1 MPESTAATVAHHR
14 PPSKP
19 LHVPE
24 ALPHDASD
32 LAERLEQALDAIA
45 RLTRY
50 PQGGRHAAWTER
62 LRVNLP
68 ELRAFEASSPRAD
81 LGYLSPPRAHASSAE
96 RARAADAPDASDTP
110 AGAASAGGTHAKAT
124 DPAHAGPHGLAHA
137 VHAAIAQAR
146 NRHDLHAFISLAED
160 SAIDA
165 DAADVERRRRAG
177 ETLPLA
183 GVPVAVKDLMAVA
196 GVVQTNGT
204 GDAAAAAPAEA
215 DALAVARLRAAGGIV
230 IGTTNLHELAYGIT
244 SDNPHFGRV
253 VNPHHPAHTPG
264 GSSGGSAAAVA
275 AGIVRIAVGT
285 DTAGSIRIPA
295 ACCGVV
301 GFKPSFDAVPRDGAQ
316 ALGASLDHIGPIA
329 ASVAD
334 ASLAFAVLAGDAARV
349 ATPAPL
355 AGLRVGVPRRHFF
368 EPLADDVRRAVEAA
382 IARMRDDGARIV
394 DVDVAGIESSA
405 ALQFVTLCSEATDLH
420 WRRLLEKP
428 ETLGPDVRVR
438 LEIGQFLPAIWY
450 TRAQRGRADLD
461 DAFAHAMKNV
471 DVLVTP
477 TLRIAAPRLGA
488 TAPVIDGREIPLHT
502 ALTSLTMPFN
512 LTGMPALTLP
522 CGLGENGAPIGVQI
536 AARRGDDWRV
546 LDAGARLEELIEP
559 NRRRKP

>member
-1 MPESTAATVAHHR
+1 MSDA
-14 PPSKP
+14 PPD
-19 LHVPE
+19 
-24 ALPHDASD
+24 AASD
-32 LAERLEQALDAIA
+32 LAERLDQALDAIA
-45 RLTRY
+45 RLARY
-50 PQGGRHAAWTER
+50 PHPGRHAAWAER

-68 ELRAFEASSPRAD
+68 ELRAFESSNPRAD
-81 LGYLSPPRAHASSAE
+81 LGYLRPPRVAARSEARAHAS
-96 RARAADAPDASDTP
+96 PDASAGVP
-110 AGAASAGGTHAKAT
+110 GAASASIAH
-124 DPAHAGPHGLAHA
+124 PAPANPAQAESEGLAHA
-137 VHAAIAQAR
+137 ALAAVALAR
-146 NRHDLHAFISLAED
+146 RRHDLHAFVSLAED
-160 SAIDA
+160 AAIEA
-165 DAADVERRRRAG
+165 AAADVERRRRAG

-183 GVPVAVKDLMAVA
+183 GMPVAIKDLMPVA
-196 GVVQTNGT
+196 GFVQTNGT
-204 GDAAAAAPAEA
+204 GDAAGSSAATD
-215 DALAVARLRAAGGIV
+215 DALAVARLRRAGAIV

-253 VNPHHPAHTPG
+253 VNPDHPAHTPG

-334 ASLAFAVLAGDAARV
+334 ASLAFAVLAGHVVRTAP
-349 ATPAPL
+349 PAPL
-355 AGLRVGVPRRHFF
+355 AGLRVGVPRRHFL
-368 EPLADDVRRAVEAA
+368 EPIADDVRLAVEAA
-382 IARMRDDGARIV
+382 IARMRDDGAHVVEV
-394 DVDVAGIESSA
+394 DIAGIESSA

-420 WRRLLEKP
+420 WQRLLEKP
-428 ETLGPDVRVR
+428 GTLGADVRVR

-461 DAFAHAMKNV
+461 AAFAEAMEDV

-488 TAPVIDGREIPLHT
+488 SAPVIDGREIPLHT

-512 LTGMPALTLP
+512 LSGMPALTLP

-536 AARRGDDWRV
+536 AARRGDDRRV
-546 LDAGARLEELIEP
+546 LDVGARLEELIEP

>member
-1 MPESTAATVAHHR
+1 LT
-14 PPSKP
+14 
-19 LHVPE
+19 E
-24 ALPHDASD
+24 AFRRDASD
-32 LAERLEQALDAIA
+32 LADRLEQALDAIA

-50 PQGGRHAAWTER
+50 PHPGRHAAWVER

-68 ELRAFEASSPRAD
+68 ELRAFESSSPRAD
-81 LGYLSPPRAHASSAE
+81 LGYLTPSPATVRIAHGAADGAVQHAADRPAHATTESLTRPAPEE
-96 RARAADAPDASDTP
+96 RARPAADALAQ
-110 AGAASAGGTHAKAT
+110 AARAAV
-124 DPAHAGPHGLAHA
+124 AHA
-137 VHAAIAQAR
+137 R
-146 NRHDLHAFISLAED
+146 RRDDLHAFISLTED
-160 SAIDA
+160 GAIDG
-165 DAADVERRRRAG
+165 AAAQVERRLRAG
-177 ETLPLA
+177 ETLALA
-183 GVPVAVKDLMAVA
+183 GVPVAIKDLMPVA
-196 GVVQTNGT
+196 GFVQTNGT
-204 GDAAAAAPAEA
+204 GDAAGAAVADH
-215 DALAVARLRAAGGIV
+215 DALAVARLRAAGAIV

-253 VNPHHPAHTPG
+253 VNPDHPAHTPG

-316 ALGASLDHIGPIA
+316 ALGASLDHVGPIA
-329 ASVAD
+329 ASVAE
-334 ASLAFAVLAGDAARV
+334 ASLAFSVLTGRAARV
-349 ATPAPL
+349 AAPGSL
-355 AGLRVGVPRRHFF
+355 VGLRIGVPRKHFF
-368 EPLADDVRRAVEAA
+368 EPIADDVRFAVEAA
-382 IARMRDDGARIV
+382 IAKMRDDGARIV
-394 DVDVAGIESSA
+394 DVDVAGLESSA

-420 WRRLLEKP
+420 WQRLLEKP
-428 ETLGPDVRVR
+428 ETLGADVRVR

-450 TRAQRGRADLD
+450 TRAQRGRADLAA
-461 DAFAHAMKNV
+461 AFDEAMSDV

-522 CGLGENGAPIGVQI
+522 CGLGEDGAPIGVQI
-536 AARRGDDWRV
+536 TARRGDDWRV
-546 LDAGARLEELIEP
+546 LDTGARLEELIGP
-559 NRRRKP
+559 NRRSKP